1 MENNLIEKNEGT
13 IGGAIWTGYHFC
25 NAKFINNTIVKNKA
39 TLKGGAINSFG
50 SDLIIMNSILWQ
62 NSAPNGS
69 EIFIESGTINVSYSD
84 VDGGWTGT
92 GNMNVNPKLIS
103 NYCLLN
109 HNSLC
114 IDAGNPDPTYND
126 PEIPQRPGYAR
137 LPSRGTIR
145 NDMGAYGGPGANDW
159 WYDFL
164 DKTSFD
170 EEELVSSAPISSEI
184 KIENYPNPFNP
195 STIINFSIPQA
206 AIVSLQVFDILG
218 NEIQNLVNESK
229 EPGVYRVEFNGSGL
243 ASGMYLYRIQVTP
256 LSGSGQTYVETKK
269 MLLLK

>member
-1 MENNLIEKNEGT
+1 
-13 IGGAIWTGYHFC
+13 
-25 NAKFINNTIVKNKA
+25 
-39 TLKGGAINSFG
+39 
-50 SDLIIMNSILWQ
+50 
-62 NSAPNGS
+62 
-69 EIFIESGTINVSYSD
+69 
-84 VDGGWTGT
+84 
-92 GNMNVNPKLIS
+92 
-103 NYCLLN
+103 
-109 HNSLC
+109 
-114 IDAGNPDPTYND
+114 
-126 PEIPQRPGYAR
+126 
-137 LPSRGTIR
+137 
-145 NDMGAYGGPGANDW
+145 MGAYGGPGANDW

-170 EEELVSSAPISSEI
+170 DEELVSSAPISSEI

-229 EPGVYRVEFNGSGL
+229 EPGVYKVEFNGSGL